1 MEIQKIDV
9 KLQDFSEKKKNFSCK
24 TRQDVLML
32 TMVHRFAC
40 KKVEMAHDIV
50 QIEVSKTEQK
60 RAGLMNKFIN
70 LSLFLT

>member
-1 MEIQKIDV
+1 
-9 KLQDFSEKKKNFSCK
+9 
-24 TRQDVLML
+24 ML

-50 QIEVSKTEQK
+50 EIEVSKTEQK
-60 RAGLMNKFIN
+60 RAGLMSKFIN